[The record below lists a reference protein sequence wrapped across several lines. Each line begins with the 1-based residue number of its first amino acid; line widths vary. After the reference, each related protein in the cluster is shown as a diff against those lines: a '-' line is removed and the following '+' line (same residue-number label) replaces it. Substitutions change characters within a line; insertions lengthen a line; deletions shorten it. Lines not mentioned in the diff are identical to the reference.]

1 MHASCRPE
9 VKANPVHLGQKE
21 QSPRGPGELSG
32 EKNNGNDDP
41 DGPGGSSWKLLHR
54 LIWFNIAGANG
65 DESVRERRENLER
78 DMTRAEISRATELAR
93 AGMASDSRKQTQK
106 WPHCAVCRIHIS
118 FSAPTFP

>member
-32 EKNNGNDDP
+32 EKTMETTTRTVLVVH
-41 DGPGGSSWKLLHR
+41 PGSFCIVSFGSTSLPQTGTKASGSGGK
-54 LIWFNIAGANG
+54 NM
-65 DESVRERRENLER
+65 ER

-93 AGMASDSRKQTQK
+93 VCMVSDYQDCE
-106 WPHCAVCRIHIS
+106 P
-118 FSAPTFP
+118 